1 MSVEQQ
7 LEALFNTGNPD
18 LQDLAVRA
26 NELKKALEAN
36 QINKSEFIEMLN
48 DLVHEKNI
56 NESAHDL
63 EVKIAVNAALEALV
77 AIASAVQ

>member
-18 LQDLAVRA
+18 LQDLATRA
-26 NELKKALEAN
+26 NDLKNALTSG
-36 QINKSEFIEMLN
+36 QISKGEFMEMLQ
-48 DLVHEKNI
+48 DLAHEKNI

-63 EVKIAVNAALEALV
+63 EVKEAVNMALNALV
-77 AIASAVQ
+77 AVAQAV

>member
-7 LEALFNTGNPD
+7 LEALFNTGDPS

-26 NELKKALEAN
+26 NELKNALASG
-36 QINKSEFIEMLN
+36 QISKSEFMEMLQ
-48 DLVHEKNI
+48 DLAHEKNI

-63 EVKIAVNAALEALV
+63 EVKEAVNTALNALV
-77 AIASAVQ
+77 AIASNM

>member
-18 LQDLAVRA
+18 LQDLAIRA
-26 NELKKALEAN
+26 NDLKNALATG
-36 QINKSEFIEMLN
+36 QISKGEFMEMLQ
-48 DLVHEKNI
+48 DLAHEKNI

-63 EVKIAVNAALEALV
+63 AVKEAVNMALNALV
-77 AIASAVQ
+77 AVASNM

>member
-7 LEALFNTGNPD
+7 LEALFNTGDPS

-26 NELKKALEAN
+26 NELKKSLEAR
-36 QINKSEFIEMLN
+36 QISKGEFMEMLQ
-48 DLVHEKNI
+48 DLAHEKNI

-63 EVKIAVNAALEALV
+63 QVKIAVNAALEALV
-77 AIASAVQ
+77 NVASMY

>member
-18 LQDLAVRA
+18 LQDLATRA
-26 NELKKALEAN
+26 NDLKNALATG
-36 QINKSEFIEMLN
+36 QISKSEFMEMLQ
-48 DLVHEKNI
+48 DLAHEKNI

-63 EVKIAVNAALEALV
+63 EVKEAVNTALNALV
-77 AIASAVQ
+77 AIASNM

>member
-18 LQDLAVRA
+18 LQDLATRA
-26 NELKKALEAN
+26 NDLKNALVTG
-36 QINKSEFIEMLN
+36 QISKGEFMEMLQ
-48 DLVHEKNI
+48 DLAHEKNI

-63 EVKIAVNAALEALV
+63 EVKEAVNIALNALV
-77 AIASAVQ
+77 AVAQAV

>member
-18 LQDLAVRA
+18 LQDLATRA
-26 NELKKALEAN
+26 NDLKNALASG
-36 QINKSEFIEMLN
+36 QISKSEFMEMLQ
-48 DLVHEKNI
+48 DLAHEKNI

-63 EVKIAVNAALEALV
+63 EVKEAVNMALHALV
-77 AIASAVQ
+77 AIASNM

>member
-18 LQDLAVRA
+18 LQDLATRA
-26 NELKKALEAN
+26 NDLKNALVTG
-36 QINKSEFIEMLN
+36 QISKSEFMEMLQ
-48 DLVHEKNI
+48 DLAHEKNI

-63 EVKIAVNAALEALV
+63 EVKEAVNIALNALV
-77 AIASAVQ
+77 AVAQAV

>member
-7 LEALFNTGNPD
+7 LESLFNSGNPD

-26 NELKKALEAN
+26 NELKNAFLGQ
-36 QINKSEFIEMLN
+36 QISKSEYFEMLQ
-48 DLVHEKNI
+48 DLAREKNI

-63 EVKIAVNAALEALV
+63 EVKAQVNAALNALV
-77 AIASAVQ
+77 AVAGAV

>member
-18 LQDLAVRA
+18 LQDLATRA
-26 NELKKALEAN
+26 NDLKNALASG
-36 QINKSEFIEMLN
+36 QISKSEFMEMLQ
-48 DLVHEKNI
+48 DLAHEKNI

-63 EVKIAVNAALEALV
+63 EVKEAVNTALNALV
-77 AIASAVQ
+77 AVAQAV

>member
-18 LQDLAVRA
+18 LQDLATRA
-26 NELKKALEAN
+26 NDLKNALASG
-36 QINKSEFIEMLN
+36 QISKGEFMEMLQ
-48 DLVHEKNI
+48 DLAHEKNI

-63 EVKIAVNAALEALV
+63 EVKEAVNMALNALV
-77 AIASAVQ
+77 AVAQAV

>member
-18 LQDLAVRA
+18 LQDLATRA
-26 NELKKALEAN
+26 NDLKNALASG
-36 QINKSEFIEMLN
+36 QISKSEFMEMLQ
-48 DLVHEKNI
+48 DLAHEKNI

-63 EVKIAVNAALEALV
+63 EVKEAVNVALNALV
-77 AIASAVQ
+77 AIASNM

>member
-7 LEALFNTGNPD
+7 LEALFNTGDPS

-26 NELKKALEAN
+26 NELKNALAN
-36 QINKSEFIEMLN
+36 GQISKGEFMEMLQ
-48 DLVHEKNI
+48 DLAHEKNI

-63 EVKIAVNAALEALV
+63 EVKEAVNTALNALV
-77 AIASAVQ
+77 AIASNM

>member
-18 LQDLAVRA
+18 LQDLATRA
-26 NELKKALEAN
+26 NDLKNALATG
-36 QINKSEFIEMLN
+36 QISKGEFMEMLQ
-48 DLVHEKNI
+48 DLAHEKNI

-63 EVKIAVNAALEALV
+63 EVKEAVNMALNALV
-77 AIASAVQ
+77 AVAQAV